1 MRFEK
6 MKKVIYLLCVGV
18 MISLL
23 GCGATEATKKTTDP
37 ASAMKVTAPAV
48 ILKNDKTMTKAEFEK
63 IKNGMTYKQVT
74 AIVGGPGEL
83 LVGAGNPSD
92 PLYTVQFYGEG
103 SMEANAQLMFNG
115 GKLESKAQMGL
126 K

>member
-1 MRFEK
+1 MRK
-6 MKKVIYLLCVGV
+6 ITYLLSIGV
-18 MISLL
+18 MFTLL
-23 GCGATEATKKTTDP
+23 GCGTAAVSKEMPDP
-37 ASAMKVTAPAV
+37 ASAMKVTAPTVV
-48 ILKNDKTMTKAEFEK
+48 IKNDKTMTKAEFDK
-63 IKNGMTYKQVT
+63 IKTGMTYKQVT

-83 LVGAGNPSD
+83 LVGAGNPGDQS
-92 PLYTVQFYGEG
+92 YTVQFYGEG

>member
-1 MRFEK
+1 MGFDK
-6 MKKVIYLLCVGV
+6 MKKLAYLSSIGL
-18 MISLL
+18 MLALL
-23 GCGATEATKKTTDP
+23 GCGTAAAIKEAPDP
-37 ASAMKVTAPAV
+37 TSTMKVIAPTVV
-48 ILKNDKTMTKAEFEK
+48 IKNDKTMTKSEFNS

-83 LVGAGNPSD
+83 LVGAGNPGD
-92 PLYTVQFYGEG
+92 QLYTVQFYGEG

-115 GKLESKAQMGL
+115 GKVESKAQMGL

>member
-1 MRFEK
+1 
-6 MKKVIYLLCVGV
+6 MKKAAYLISVGL

-23 GCGATEATKKTTDP
+23 GCGTAEATKKTTDP

-63 IKNGMTYKQVT
+63 AKNGMTYKQVT

-83 LVGAGNPSD
+83 LVGAGNPGD
-92 PLYTVQFYGEG
+92 QHYTVQFYGEG